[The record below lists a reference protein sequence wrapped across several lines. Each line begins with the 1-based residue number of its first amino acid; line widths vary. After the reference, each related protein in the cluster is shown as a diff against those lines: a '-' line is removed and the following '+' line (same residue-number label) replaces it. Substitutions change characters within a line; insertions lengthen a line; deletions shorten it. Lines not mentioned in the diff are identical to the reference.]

1 MADLHLALRATS
13 LLSGWTIASTNA
25 SALAAVPDAI
35 VQRLGITH
43 DALTLWAQHYSEQS
57 GLRHEAYAEERDE
70 LGIGARCE
78 VVELARP
85 HRPNVVW
92 LDRFHLVA
100 TSASATTASRIA
112 GLYTSA
118 EHAGQH
124 GGSATRLT
132 MWLHDPS
139 VTSMVAAHAAAQ
151 PAIEGAGW
159 DDDAIAM
166 SCRCCMLVDAR
177 RPGTLELRCPPIFA
191 AGIGE
196 ALTQLSQLVA
206 PW

>member
-1 MADLHLALRATS
+1 MAELQVAPRATS
-13 LLSGWTIASTNA
+13 LLSGWTIASSNA

-35 VQRLGITH
+35 VQRLGVTH
-43 DALTLWAQHYSEQS
+43 DTLTLWAQHYSEQS
-57 GLRHEAYAEERDE
+57 GLRDDAYAEERAE
-70 LGIGARCE
+70 LGIGARYE
-78 VVELARP
+78 IVELARP

-100 TSASATTASRIA
+100 TSAAASTASRIA
-112 GLYTSA
+112 GLYTGN

-151 PAIEGAGW
+151 PAIEGASW
-159 DDDAIAM
+159 DDDTIAM
-166 SCRCCMLVDAR
+166 SCRCCLLIDAR
-177 RPGTLELRCPPIFA
+177 RPNNVELRCPPIFA
-191 AGIGE
+191 SAIGE
-196 ALTQLSQLVA
+196 ALMQLTQLVA
-206 PW
+206 HW